1 MYNINIQFEA
11 ESNGTIQIFLNECD
25 QTDRV
30 NNNIFIANNL
40 APHKT
45 HYIEFKSNTKE
56 LITVKKLILDGI
68 DTEYFI
74 YHGFLPNS
82 RRGNSSDSS
91 IKYYFNL
98 PIWDW
103 FLNWKQ
109 NDNSTIRML
118 SKTHQG
124 FIPL

>member
-1 MYNINIQFEA
+1 MYSIEIQFEVN
-11 ESNGTIQIFLNECD
+11 SVNPIQVFLND
-25 QTDRV
+25 QPQTKLI
-30 NNNIFIANNL
+30 NNSFTASNL
-40 APHKT
+40 SHHKT
-45 HYIEFKSNTKE
+45 HYIEFKSDTKQ
-56 LITVKKLILDGI
+56 LITVEKLILDGI

-74 YHGFLPNS
+74 HHGFLPNS
-82 RRGNSSDSS
+82 GRGNASDSYV
-91 IKYYFNL
+91 KYYFNL